1 MRCALESEISVY
13 WLLLL
18 QLALI
23 LVNAVFACA
32 EIAVI
37 SINDSKLERMAAE
50 GDRRA
55 QRLNK
60 LMAQPARFLATIQV
74 GITLAG
80 FWAAPLP
87 PIIFPTMWWRGFRLW
102 AWGFLLLP

>member
-1 MRCALESEISVY
+1 MEEEISVY

-18 QLALI
+18 QLILI

-37 SINDSKLERMAAE
+37 SINDAKLERMAAT
-50 GDRRA
+50 GDKRA
-55 QRLNK
+55 ARLSK
-60 LMAQPARFLATIQV
+60 LMEQPARFLATIQV

-80 FWAAPLP
+80 FLGSAFAADNFSHY
-87 PIIFPTMWWRGFRLW
+87 IV
-102 AWGFLLLP
+102 AWPCKRPNNWV